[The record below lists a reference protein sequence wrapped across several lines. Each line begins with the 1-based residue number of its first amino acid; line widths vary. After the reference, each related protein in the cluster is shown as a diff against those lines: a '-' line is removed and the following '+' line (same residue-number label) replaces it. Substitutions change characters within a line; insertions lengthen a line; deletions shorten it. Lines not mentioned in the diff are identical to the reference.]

1 MGCGWVPS
9 LQEEQPDV
17 SKEERAEQ
25 LRSQR
30 HSSLPH
36 SCVSWS
42 GRQKRGLRW
51 QRWTGP
57 LPALLE
63 HLLLPVLWV
72 LLPLSLLDGKHFDIS
87 SLVSN
92 DVGEF
97 H

>member
-25 LRSQR
+25 LRSQH

-51 QRWTGP
+51 QRVDRSPACSSGTLASACALGP
-57 LPALLE
+57 FA
-63 HLLLPVLWV
+63 
-72 LLPLSLLDGKHFDIS
+72 SLGPFAVIS
-87 SLVSN
+87 S
-92 DVGEF
+92 
-97 H
+97 